1 VSGRIG
7 GIGGVHAVALGT
19 PWRGVPAL
27 VLPALGQTAEMV
39 GIVMCIVVCLGGPLG
54 MLIFNTSPR
63 GLAPHPRVNAAVSW
77 IANLGRS
84 LPFLVLMATVIPF
97 TQLVVGTTIGIQ
109 AAIIPMS
116 LAGIA
121 FFARLTENAIREV
134 PADVLDVGTAAGA
147 SRWQIIRSI
156 QLTEAMPGLVAGLTL
171 NVVAMIEY
179 SAIAGAIGAG
189 GIGYLAVN
197 DGYEQF
203 DAHIMLSCIAVL
215 ILIVQIIQFTGDRAV
230 RSLLH

>member
-1 VSGRIG
+1 MTEHI
-7 GIGGVHAVALGT
+7 AALGT
-19 PWRGVPAL
+19 SWSGVPGL
-27 VLPALGQTAEMV
+27 IFPAFRQTAEMV
-39 GIVMCIVVCLGGPLG
+39 GIVMSIVVALGGPLG
-54 MLIFNTSPR
+54 LLIFNTSPR

-84 LPFLVLMATVIPF
+84 LPFLVLMASIIPF
-97 TQLVVGTTIGIQ
+97 TRLIVGTTIGLQ

-121 FFARLTENAIREV
+121 FFARLVENAIREV
-134 PADVLDVGTAAGA
+134 PPELLDVGVASGA
-147 SRWQIIRSI
+147 SRWQIIRAV
-156 QLTEAMPGLVAGLTL
+156 QLTEALPGIVAGLTL
-171 NVVAMIEY
+171 NVIAMIEY

-189 GIGYLAVN
+189 GLGYLAVN

-203 DAHIMLSCIAVL
+203 DSTIMISCIALL
-215 ILIVQIIQFTGDRAV
+215 ILVVQVIQFTGDRVV

>member
-1 VSGRIG
+1 MSGH
-7 GIGGVHAVALGT
+7 VLALGT
-19 PWRGVPAL
+19 AWSGVPAL

-54 MLIFNTSPR
+54 LLIFNTSPR
-63 GLAPHPRVNAAVSW
+63 GLAPHPRLNAAVSW
-77 IANLGRS
+77 VANLGRS

-116 LAGIA
+116 IAGTA

-134 PADVLDVGTAAGA
+134 PPELLDVGTATGA

-156 QLTEAMPGLVAGLTL
+156 QLTEALPGLVAGLTL

-203 DAHIMLSCIAVL
+203 DAHIMLACIGVL

>member
-1 VSGRIG
+1 MTGSVVTGH
-7 GIGGVHAVALGT
+7 VLALGT
-19 PWRGVPAL
+19 PWDGVPAL

-39 GIVMCIVVCLGGPLG
+39 GIVMSIVVCLGGPLG
-54 MLIFNTSPR
+54 LLIFNTSPR
-63 GLAPHPRVNAAVSW
+63 GLAPHPRVNASVSW
-77 IANLGRS
+77 VANLGRS

-97 TQLVVGTTIGIQ
+97 TQLVVGTTIGVQ

-116 LAGIA
+116 IAGTA
-121 FFARLTENAIREV
+121 FFARITENAVREV
-134 PADVLDVGTAAGA
+134 PPELLDVGVASGA

-156 QLTEAMPGLVAGLTL
+156 QLTEALPGLAAGLTL
-171 NVVAMIEY
+171 NIIAMIEY

-203 DAHIMLSCIAVL
+203 DAHIMLACIGTL
-215 ILIVQIIQFTGDRAV
+215 ILIVQVIQFTGDRVV
-230 RSLLH
+230 RYLLH

>member
-1 VSGRIG
+1 
-7 GIGGVHAVALGT
+7 
-19 PWRGVPAL
+19 
-27 VLPALGQTAEMV
+27 MV
-39 GIVMCIVVCLGGPLG
+39 GIVMAIVVLLGGPLG
-54 MLIFNTSPR
+54 LLIFNTSPQ
-63 GLAPHPRVNAAVSW
+63 GLAPRPRVNAVVSW

-84 LPFLVLMATVIPF
+84 LPFLVLMATLIPF
-97 TQLVVGTTIGIQ
+97 TQLVVGTTIGIK

-116 LAGIA
+116 LAGIP

-134 PADVLDVGTAAGA
+134 PREVLDVGIASGA

-156 QLTEAMPGLVAGLTL
+156 QLTEALPGIVAGLTL
-171 NVVAMIEY
+171 NVIAMIEY

-189 GIGYLAVN
+189 GLGYLAVN

-203 DAHIMLSCIAVL
+203 DSTIMITCIVLL
-215 ILIVQIIQFTGDRAV
+215 ILIVQVIQFSGDRAV